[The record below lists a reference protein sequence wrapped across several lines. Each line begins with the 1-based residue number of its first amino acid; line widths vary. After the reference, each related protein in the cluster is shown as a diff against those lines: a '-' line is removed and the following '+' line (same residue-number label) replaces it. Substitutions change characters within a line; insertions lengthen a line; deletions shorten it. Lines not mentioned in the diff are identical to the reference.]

1 MRSPLSLAWS
11 VIILVAV
18 GIACAVAIIFF
29 IGPHPPRQSG
39 YPPPDPINIPLAVG
53 LTTVNALSE
62 QIAPT
67 VGIPVRLILPA
78 INIDTTIAPA
88 GLTADGAMGVPVGP
102 TGTTWFDLGPR
113 PGQIGSA
120 VIAGHEGWKDGIFAI
135 FDNLH
140 EVKPGDD
147 IYVVDDRG
155 ATTTFVVRS
164 LQLYGQNANAA
175 SVFES
180 SDGKAHLNLITCEGT
195 WIAAEKS
202 YSDRL
207 VVFADETTT
216 L

>member
-1 MRSPLSLAWS
+1 MTILGAAGIVCAAAVIFLSSLHSPKQS
-11 VIILVAV
+11 V
-18 GIACAVAIIFF
+18 
-29 IGPHPPRQSG
+29 
-39 YPPPDPINIPLAVG
+39 YPPPDPISIPLAVT
-53 LTTVNALSE
+53 LATANTLSE
-62 QIAPT
+62 QITPT
-67 VGIPVRLILPA
+67 AGIPVRLIVPA
-78 INIDTTIAPA
+78 IDIDTTIAPT
-88 GLTADGAMGVPVGP
+88 GLTAGGAMGVPVGP

-135 FDNLH
+135 FDNLYKI
-140 EVKPGDD
+140 KPGDD
-147 IYVVDDRG
+147 IYIVDDRG

-195 WIAAEKS
+195 WNAAEKS